1 MSLEVSR
8 GSLLHSETERGRMPT
23 QGSIAGKVFK
33 LWIVLEKPTQGTQL
47 AVMCLRGIQGTSS
60 VLMQVGK
67 HLSSTCHSDS
77 NESIAYVLF
86 HRFDP

>member
-8 GSLLHSETERGRMPT
+8 GSLLHSETERGTMPT
-23 QGSIAGKVFK
+23 QGSKAGKVFK

-47 AVMCLRGIQGTSS
+47 AVMCLQGIQGTSF